1 MSAKQKRRRET
12 ASNSTQ
18 VLAAPSPVIDHARPQ
33 VSNNL
38 SWHFIQAADQRGS
51 GISGAWSSE
60 LGSRASTDPPLDV
73 GKSSDQSSNQSS
85 DQSSELRSELRS
97 ELGSRPSTD
106 PPLDV
111 GKSSDPSNQVSNL
124 RSAQHDLCFQ
134 MLKQVV
140 TVFMYRD
147 LGGSSQHRR
156 GGVL

>member
-1 MSAKQKRRRET
+1 MSAKQKRRSET

-60 LGSRASTDPPLDV
+60 LGSR
-73 GKSSDQSSNQSS
+73 
-85 DQSSELRSELRS
+85 
-97 ELGSRPSTD
+97 PSTD

-140 TVFMYRD
+140 TVFMYKD
-147 LGGSSQHRR
+147 LGGSSQHGR